1 MRRIPRCRGTI
12 GVPVED
18 AAGVGD
24 AMTERTHRSGS
35 PTAWAGWV
43 ICAVAVLLISGLTH
57 IVTGLVALLDEGD
70 FSVRP
75 DRLLVDVGYTTWGWV
90 HIGTG
95 LLLVLVGAGLLVGRF
110 WARVLA
116 VVVTFGSIVVS
127 LGFLTAAPVL
137 AALIIAFDVLVIY
150 AVTAHGQELTGTYA
164 STDPRAGRYAR

>member
-1 MRRIPRCRGTI
+1 
-12 GVPVED
+12 V
-18 AAGVGD
+18 
-24 AMTERTHRSGS
+24 
-35 PTAWAGWV
+35 WAGWV

-57 IVTGLVALLDEGD
+57 IVTGLVALLDERD

-90 HIGTG
+90 HIGIG
-95 LLLVLVGAGLLVGRF
+95 VLLVLVGAGLLVGMT

-127 LGFLTAAPVL
+127 LGFLTAAPAL

-150 AVTAHGQELTGTYA
+150 AVTVHGQELRGAYA
-164 STDPRAGRYAR
+164 ATDPQAGRYAR

>member
-1 MRRIPRCRGTI
+1 
-12 GVPVED
+12 V
-18 AAGVGD
+18 
-24 AMTERTHRSGS
+24 
-35 PTAWAGWV
+35 WAGWV
-43 ICAVAVLLISGLTH
+43 ICAVAVLIISGLTH
-57 IVTGLVALLDEGD
+57 IVTGLVALLDEKD

-90 HIGTG
+90 HIGIG
-95 LLLVLVGAGLLVGRF
+95 VLLVLVGAGLLVGRL

-164 STDPRAGRYAR
+164 TTDPQAGRYAR